1 MSMDISFVTIGKLA
15 RYKYNGCNKYFKTK
29 KYNAKKLF
37 LLLCLALYLLNF
49 LILDKTTVRAD
60 VWNDPV
66 DYYNKYGN
74 SAAFEPIDK
83 TNGNIHFCSAG
94 NTSKSGTKYRT
105 IGYKM
110 SVKNEQGN
118 TIQTIYFQLG
128 GRYLKLQ
135 SQKQASG
142 KEYMLYSITL
152 THMKKRFNSQSLDAL
167 KAGKCTIVLDACMVV
182 RKNGVNKGGMN
193 DNGPTWGKVYDTYAG
208 ISKAA
213 GWSDSALSALHSYYG
228 KTVSGLF
235 HAIEVKK
242 TTGISSVSGGGTY
255 CYGTKVNISAACS
268 TGYDF
273 KNWNNDGTKTSAS
286 YSFYVNSGGT
296 YTAYAKACGI
306 SVTFWRNTSATDQEK
321 MSKSY
326 TYGGKNQ
333 TFPSVDWKRCGYHMI
348 GWGNNA
354 SDSVAGYPFTCGV
367 ADNWIWANKP
377 SKNIYAVWKENEYTI
392 EYDTGEKV
400 KVKYTDM
407 VKPPEQNMCIGWI
420 LGETFPDINYAPGQ
434 DIVVADLCRLLG
446 IEYTDGATI
455 PMYALWEHE
464 PTIEASDMFFSVKQA
479 KEGMIT
485 ESLIGSMISA
495 TDVEDGDIAYGD
507 NGINYLI
514 VKDFDELRIK
524 NVGDK
529 DAIDIILEAKD
540 SYGNITQKTITLT
553 FTDTQIKD
561 RSQSFGKI
569 RFISSKYYG
578 KDKAGGLMENSR
590 WLKDPEFNSL
600 LRKALAI

>member
-1 MSMDISFVTIGKLA
+1 MSMVISFAIIGKQEF
-15 RYKYNGCNKYFKTK
+15 YKKFKSIEK
-29 KYNAKKLF
+29 KVSHLRKAIF
-37 LLLCLALYLLNF
+37 VTVMLLSFVCSIITNRT
-49 LILDKTTVRAD
+49 IVKAD
-60 VWNDPV
+60 EWNDSIT
-66 DYYNKYGN
+66 YYNRYGN
-74 SAAFEPIDK
+74 SAVFRPTDK
-83 TNGNIHFCSAG
+83 TSGNIYFCSAG

-110 SVKNEQGN
+110 SVKNEWGN
-118 TIQTIYFQLG
+118 TIQIIYFQLG
-128 GRYLKLQ
+128 GKYLTLQ
-135 SQKQASG
+135 NQKSSSG

-152 THMKKRFNSQSLDAL
+152 KNMKNRFNTQALDKL
-167 KAGKCTIVLDACMVV
+167 NSGKCSIVLDACMVV

-235 HAIEVKK
+235 HTIEVKK

-255 CYGTKVNISAACS
+255 CYGTKVNIGAACS

-273 KNWNNDGTKTSAS
+273 NNWNNDGTKTSAS

-296 YTAYAKACGI
+296 YTAYAKVCGI

-354 SDSVAGYPFTCGV
+354 SDSAAGYPFTCGV

-392 EYDTGEKV
+392 EYDTGENV
-400 KVKYTDM
+400 KVKYTDT
-407 VKPPEQNMCIGWI
+407 VKLPEQNMCIGWI
-420 LGETFPDINYAPGQ
+420 LGEAFPDINYAPGQ
-434 DIVVADLCRLLG
+434 DIAVTDLCRLLG
-446 IEYTDGATI
+446 IEYTDGAII

-514 VKDFDELRIK
+514 VKDFDESRIK

-569 RFISSKYYG
+569 RFFSSKYYG
-578 KDKAGGLMENSR
+578 KNKAGGLMENSR

>member
-1 MSMDISFVTIGKLA
+1 MLKKVRRITAGIFAFILIIMNFG
-15 RYKYNGCNKYFKTK
+15 NCN
-29 KYNAKKLF
+29 
-37 LLLCLALYLLNF
+37 
-49 LILDKTTVRAD
+49 VRAD
-60 VWNDPV
+60 EWSEPV
-66 DYYNKYGN
+66 KFYNKYGN
-74 SAAFEPIDK
+74 SAVFKPTSKFDGDIY
-83 TNGNIHFCSAG
+83 FCSAG
-94 NTSKSGTKYRT
+94 NTSTSGTKYRT

-110 SVKNEQGN
+110 SVKDDRGN
-118 TIQTIYFQLG
+118 VIQTIYYQMS
-128 GRYLKLQ
+128 GRYMKLKCQ
-135 SQKQASG
+135 VRSSG
-142 KEYMLYSITL
+142 KEYMLYTIAL
-152 THMKKRFNSQSLDAL
+152 NVMRQRMNSKSLEAL
-167 KAGKCTIVLDACMVV
+167 NAGKCAIVLDACMVV

-193 DNGPTWGKVYDTYAG
+193 DNGPTWGKVYDTYVG

-235 HAIEVKK
+235 HTIEVKK

-255 CYGTKVNISAACS
+255 CYGTKVNIGAACS
-268 TGYDF
+268 AGYDF

-326 TYGGKNQ
+326 TYGSKNQ

-354 SDSVAGYPFTCGV
+354 SDSAAGYPFTCGV
-367 ADNWIWANKP
+367 ADNWILANKP

-400 KVKYTDM
+400 KVKYNDT
-407 VKPPEQNMCIGWI
+407 VKLPEQNMCIGWI
-420 LGETFPDINYAPGQ
+420 LGEAFPDINYAPGQ
-434 DIVVADLCRLLG
+434 DIAVADLCRLLG

-479 KEGMIT
+479 NGGRIT
-485 ESLIGSMISA
+485 TSLIGSMIFA

-514 VKDFDELRIK
+514 VKNFDESRIK

-600 LRKALAI
+600 LRKVLAI